1 MAAKRGVI
9 IRPQKVLVYGPEGIG
24 KSYFAS
30 KFPNP
35 VFIDTEGSTYH
46 MDVAREDKPSSW
58 TMLIEQVKYYQNH
71 PREYD
76 TLVIDTMD
84 WAEKLCIEHVCSTRN
99 KKGIEDFG
107 YGNGYTYHA
116 EEFGRLLNQLDEIIN
131 VGMNV
136 VLTAHAQLVK
146 FEQPDE
152 FGSYDRWEL
161 KLGGKK
167 TEKRTAAMLKEWSD
181 MILFANY
188 KTIVITTEDK
198 KKKAQGGKRIMYT
211 THNPCWDAKN
221 RHDLLEELPFDFDQ
235 IKHCIPVRGSFP
247 QTPAPRQDPSPAEPL
262 NQDPPPTVEQQFDQM
277 VGQDKPKKIVPA
289 DWSDIE
295 RKPKP
300 NIPKALADLM
310 EANGVTEDE
319 IRRAVAHKGYYPQ
332 DTPVDKYD
340 PAFIE
345 GWAVAFWPQVFS
357 LIKELRDIPY

>member
-1 MAAKRGVI
+1 MAVKRGI
-9 IRPQKVLVYGPEGIG
+9 IVRPQKVLVYGPEGIG

-58 TMLIEQVKYYQNH
+58 TMLLEQVKYYQNH
-71 PREYD
+71 PSEYD
-76 TLVIDTMD
+76 TLVVDTMD

-131 VGMNV
+131 VGMHV

-221 RHDLLEELPFDFDQ
+221 RHDLLDELPFDFDE
-235 IKHCIPVRGSFP
+235 IRHCIPVRGGS
-247 QTPAPRQDPSPAEPL
+247 APTTELPKQAPPKVEP
-262 NQDPPPTVEQQFDQM
+262 PIEQQFEQM
-277 VGQDKPKKIVPA
+277 VSPSAEPKKEFIQA
-289 DWSDIE
+289 DFSDLA

-310 EANGVTEDE
+310 EASKVTEE
-319 IRRAVAHKGYYPQ
+319 EVRKAVASKGYYPL
-332 DTPVDKYD
+332 DTPIDKYE
-340 PAFIE
+340 PAFID
-345 GWAVAFWPQVFS
+345 GWAVAFWPKVVE
-357 LIKELRDIPY
+357 LIENIRADEEIPF